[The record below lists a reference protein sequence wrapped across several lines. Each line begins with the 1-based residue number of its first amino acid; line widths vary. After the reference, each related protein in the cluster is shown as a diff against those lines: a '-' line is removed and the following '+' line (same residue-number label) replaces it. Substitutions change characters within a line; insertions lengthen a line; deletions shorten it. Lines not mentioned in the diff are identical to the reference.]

1 MKSERKDFILDKIR
15 REKKI
20 KAQEIVQEFNVTME
34 TVRRD
39 LEELEEMGK
48 IQILFYSILQKILV

>member
-39 LEELEEMGK
+39 LEELEEMQQTSR
-48 IQILFYSILQKILV
+48 IVSLSDRCT

>member
-48 IQILFYSILQKILV
+48 KDLIVFFLYI